1 MLSVPHD
8 PDRLPVFLNEIS
20 GYVRPHDLA
29 FYVNDEPGIWSFPVN
44 RADDINRLI
53 KGRFPTS
60 ATCMAVV
67 RPQVCRDFQWA
78 ADFFML
84 DQYPVPYMP
93 MTWLSDSM
101 DEVVGGVTDGWMGGG
116 MDGKALK
123 AEGGITSDESS
134 KHAGIQASHRPAQR
148 LASVIQA
155 FGGERYKDLG
165 WPRLPTWQE
174 MDCLAFLSVVHG
186 SRAIFFHTYSYIGKT
201 AQGRED
207 LGRVVGRLNRIYPWL
222 IEENLDQR
230 VKVEMV
236 SSNRVDPKGRPAV
249 QCCLKKKG
257 KALMV
262 IAVNT
267 IGTHVEAQL
276 GVEALKDG
284 WMDGGLDGKAREVF
298 SGEDYR
304 VVDGMVRVKFGAY
317 ETKAFRC
324 GFKF

>member
-1 MLSVPHD
+1 M
-8 PDRLPVFLNEIS
+8 
-20 GYVRPHDLA
+20 
-29 FYVNDEPGIWSFPVN
+29 
-44 RADDINRLI
+44 
-53 KGRFPTS
+53 
-60 ATCMAVV
+60 
-67 RPQVCRDFQWA
+67 
-78 ADFFML
+78 
-84 DQYPVPYMP
+84 
-93 MTWLSDSM
+93 
-101 DEVVGGVTDGWMGGG
+101 
-116 MDGKALK
+116 
-123 AEGGITSDESS
+123 
-134 KHAGIQASHRPAQR
+134 
-148 LASVIQA
+148 
-155 FGGERYKDLG
+155 
-165 WPRLPTWQE
+165 
-174 MDCLAFLSVVHG
+174 
-186 SRAIFFHTYSYIGKT
+186 
-201 AQGRED
+201 
-207 LGRVVGRLNRIYPWL
+207 VGRLNRIYPWL

-267 IGTHVEAQL
+267 IGTYVEAQL